1 MTAGLFYVYTDPG
14 TVDETEF
21 HDWYDHEHG
30 PARLTVPGIGPAH
43 RYRALDELKP
53 PWLALYELDRPDV
66 IESPEYKALSANASD
81 RDKAVG
87 AGLAT
92 LDRRVYEQISDD
104 GSPVGRNPDP
114 APVILAVA
122 MSVPEGSENDLAAW
136 YTEEHIPMLLQ
147 VPGWRRIRR
156 FRLTRALDGPGDLE
170 PGSFLSVHELAG
182 PEVLEDPGFRAAVS
196 TPWRDRVVASALWR
210 ERRVFGLRNA
220 IGG

>member
-14 TVDETEF
+14 TADETEF

-30 PARLTVPGIGPAH
+30 PARLTVPGIGPAY
-43 RYRALDELKP
+43 RYSALDELKP
-53 PWLALYELDRPDV
+53 AWLALYELDRPDV

-81 RDKAVG
+81 RDKAVA

-92 LDRRVYEQISDD
+92 LDRRVYEQMSDD

-136 YTEEHIPMLLQ
+136 YTDEHIPMLLR

-156 FRLTRALDGPGDLE
+156 FRLTRALDAPGTEAPD
-170 PGSFLSVHELAG
+170 FLSVHELAG

-196 TPWRDRVVASALWR
+196 TPWRDRVVASALRR

>member
-1 MTAGLFYVYTDPG
+1 MTAGLFYVHTDPG

-30 PARLTVPGIGPAH
+30 PARLTVPGIGPAY

-66 IESPEYKALSANASD
+66 IEGPEYKALSANASD
-81 RDKAVG
+81 RDKAVA